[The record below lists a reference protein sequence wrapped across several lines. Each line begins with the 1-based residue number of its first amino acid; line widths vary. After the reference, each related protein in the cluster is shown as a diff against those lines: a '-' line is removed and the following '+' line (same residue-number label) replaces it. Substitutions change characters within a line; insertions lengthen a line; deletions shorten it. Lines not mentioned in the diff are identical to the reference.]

1 MWKEDKNKLSQLFE
15 FKDFNEAMA
24 FVNKVAEFAEK
35 LNHHPKITV
44 DYNKVSLELTTH
56 DKGDKVTEKD
66 KELAEMIDNIQTKL
80 DVSYDEL
87 TMYGDG
93 GSRGNPGPAAS
104 GYVLYDK
111 NMKELARGGR
121 YLGETT
127 NNQAEY
133 DSLKQGLLHMAKL
146 GASKINV
153 FMDSQLVIRQMK
165 GEYKVKNEAILVVYR
180 EIKDKILPKFKK
192 IEFTHVPREL
202 NKEADAEVNRI
213 LDSL

>member
-1 MWKEDKNKLSQLFE
+1 MWKEDTKKLSQLFE
-15 FKDFNEAMA
+15 FRNFTEAMG
-24 FVNKVAEFAEK
+24 FVEKVAKHAEK
-35 LNHHPKITV
+35 LNHHPKITI
-44 DYNKVSLELTTH
+44 DYNKVSIELTTH
-56 DKGDKVTEKD
+56 ENGNKVTEKD
-66 KELAEMIDNIQTKL
+66 KLLAEMIDSIQTKL
-80 DVSYDEL
+80 DVSYEEL
-87 TMYGDG
+87 IMYGDG

-111 NMKELARGGR
+111 DRQELARGGR

-133 DSLKQGLLHMAKL
+133 DSLRQGLLHMAKL
-146 GASKINV
+146 GASKVNV
-153 FMDSQLVIRQMK
+153 YMDSQLVIRQMK

-192 IEFTHVPREL
+192 VEFTHVPREL